1 VTPAPD
7 PKRVRFAFTPAE
19 RRALLVLA
27 VLLIVGLIARQLTR
41 RAERD
46 ESPVVLSGVERI
58 EAPSPPDGSSSP
70 RAVASGGVAA
80 APSGVPST
88 VVDVGPE
95 QGGET
100 GMVAGLEADT
110 LRKVDIN
117 RAGLE
122 ELESLPG
129 IGPVLARRILEFRET
144 NGPFRRS
151 RDLLLV
157 RGIGEKRMARLEPYI
172 TLTP

>member
-1 VTPAPD
+1 
-7 PKRVRFAFTPAE
+7 
-19 RRALLVLA
+19 
-27 VLLIVGLIARQLTR
+27 
-41 RAERD
+41 
-46 ESPVVLSGVERI
+46 
-58 EAPSPPDGSSSP
+58 
-70 RAVASGGVAA
+70 
-80 APSGVPST
+80 
-88 VVDVGPE
+88 
-95 QGGET
+95 
-100 GMVAGLEADT
+100 MVAGLEADT